1 MSDFTAI
8 FSDSGG
14 GFTPQMESVETFNV
28 AVDEN
33 NSSEPIAMSYSDI
46 NDVTVDSGNSNTVVT
61 KSEYD
66 TGTGSNNY
74 NDLKNIPTINGVS
87 VVGDKQCEDYDIQ
100 REISALS
107 NIELEGMLK

>member
-28 AVDEN
+28 SVGEN
-33 NSSEPIAMSYSDI
+33 NSSEPTAMSYPDI
-46 NDVTVDSGNSNTVVT
+46 NEVTVDSGNSNTVVA

-66 TGTGSNNY
+66 TGTGTNNY

>member
-14 GFTPQMESVETFNV
+14 GFTPQMESTETFNV
-28 AVDEN
+28 SVDEN
-33 NSSEPIAMSYSDI
+33 NSSEPTAMSLSDI
-46 NDVTVDSGNSNTVVT
+46 NNVTVDTGNQTAVVT

-74 NDLKNIPTINGVS
+74 DDLKNLPTINGVS
-87 VVGDKQCEDYDIQ
+87 VVGDRQCEDYDIQ
-100 REISALS
+100 REMLALS
-107 NIELEGMLK
+107 NVELEGMLK